1 MAVAATPIR
10 AGTTRPMSREERKVI
25 IASSAGTVF
34 EWYDFYLAGSLA
46 ANISQ
51 NFVPGTND
59 TAKFIFV
66 LFGFAA
72 GFAVRPFGAIFFGRI
87 GDMIG
92 RKYTFLVTM
101 TIMGLSTFVVG
112 LLPGYATIGYLA
124 PTAFIICRLLQGL
137 ALGGEYGGAATYVA
151 EHAPQGRRGFYT
163 SWIQTTATFGL
174 FLSLIVIL
182 ALRLSMSAEDFAAYG
197 WRIPFL
203 LSIVLLAFSI
213 WIRLQLS
220 ESPAF
225 QRMKEEGTQSKAPLS
240 EAFGR
245 WDNVKIGLIALFGA
259 AAGQAVVWYTGQ
271 FYALFFLTQTLKID
285 GTTANLVMA
294 LALLVGT
301 PFFILFGWLSDKI
314 GRKPI
319 LLAGCLIAAITYFPL
334 FQGIAKTGNPKLIAA
349 TEQVKVALSGDPAS
363 CGSLFDPVG
372 VRTFTQ
378 PCDVVRR
385 TLATNSIH
393 YDLMPGPAGSPLA
406 ATVNG
411 TPVATADNTGAAL
424 VAAAQAAGYPK
435 VGDPTVLKAASLG
448 AVLGDSRALTLT
460 GLLFVLVLYVT
471 MVYGP
476 IAALLV
482 ELFPTRIRYTGMSLP
497 YHIGN
502 GWFGGFLPP
511 TAFAIV
517 AASGNIFS
525 GLWYP
530 IVIALLTF
538 VVGLLLLPE
547 TKNRDIFTYDENKSR
562 LP

>member
-1 MAVAATPIR
+1 MSMATASAEKH
-10 AGTTRPMSREERKVI
+10 RPMTAEERKVI

-46 ANISQ
+46 ANIATA
-51 NFVPGTND
+51 FVPGSNE
-59 TAKFIFV
+59 TARFIFV

-72 GFAVRPFGAIFFGRI
+72 GFAVRPFGALFFGRL
-87 GDMIG
+87 GDLIG

-101 TIMGLSTFVVG
+101 TLMGIATFIVG
-112 LLPGYATIGYLA
+112 LLPTYEQIGYLA
-124 PTAFIICRLLQGL
+124 PVGFILCRLTQGL

-151 EHAPQGRRGFYT
+151 EHSPPGRRGFYT
-163 SWIQTTATFGL
+163 SWIQTTATVGL
-174 FLSLIVIL
+174 FLSLLVIL
-182 ALRLSMSAEDFAAYG
+182 TLRLNMTPEAFAAWG
-197 WRIPFL
+197 WRVPFL
-203 LSIVLLAFSI
+203 VSIILLAVSI
-213 WIRLQLS
+213 WIRLQLA

-225 QRMKEEGTQSKAPLS
+225 QKMKEEGTGSKAPLT

-245 WDNVKIGLIALFGA
+245 WENAKIGIIALFGGT
-259 AAGQAVVWYTGQ
+259 AGQAVVWYTGQ
-271 FYALFFLTQTLKID
+271 FYALFFLTQTMKVD
-285 GTTANLVMA
+285 GTTANLLIA
-294 LALLVGT
+294 FSLLIGT
-301 PFFILFGWLSDKI
+301 PFFIFFGWLSDKI

-319 LLAGCLIAAITYFPL
+319 LLAGCLIAAASYMTL
-334 FQGIAKTGNPKLIAA
+334 FKELANTVNPTLYNA
-349 TEQVKVALSGDPAS
+349 TQSVKVQLTADTANCSN
-363 CGSLFDPVG
+363 LFDPVG
-372 VRTFTQ
+372 VLTFTL

-393 YDLMPGPAGSPLA
+393 YDLVNGPAGSELK

-411 TPVATADNTGAAL
+411 TETAVADKTGAAL

-435 VGDPTVLKAASLG
+435 PGDATILKQPTVG
-448 AVLGDSRALTLT
+448 GVLSDPRAIKTM
-460 GLLFVLVLYVT
+460 GILFILVIFVT

-497 YHIGN
+497 YHLGN

-517 AASGNIFS
+517 ASTGDIFA

-530 IVIALLTF
+530 IVVALITF
-538 VVGLLLLPE
+538 VIGLLFLPE
-547 TKNRDIFTYDENKSR
+547 TKDRDIYAND
-562 LP
+562 